1 MRNDKVK
8 SWLIS
13 LTISFVFDFFI
24 TRPFFVRPVNYH
36 LIGFS
41 NEIKFDFVSI
51 EGFLCDF
58 LQIIV

>member
-24 TRPFFVRPVNYH
+24 TMPFFVRPVNYL

-41 NEIKFDFVSI
+41 KEIKFDFVLI